1 MIAVTDLH
9 KVYQQAE
16 NRITALDGVTLR
28 VPRGHV
34 HGVIGASGAGKSTLV
49 RCLAMLERP
58 SAGTVEIN
66 GTELTAVP
74 PAALRKARRR
84 LGVAFQHANLF
95 DSRTVAGNVSYP
107 LELAKVNR
115 TQRQAKTAELLELV
129 GLAGARNAYPAQLS
143 GGQRQRVGIARALAT
158 DPDVLLC
165 DEPTS
170 ALDPATTAEI
180 LDLIAALRE
189 RLGLAVLVITHEMG
203 VVKRICDSV
212 SLLEA
217 GRLVESGSLAEV
229 VGRFGSRLSEALIGP
244 PPNRLATSPTVE
256 LLEQLSST
264 RPGAIETA
272 ADRLG
277 VTVPVVAATVE
288 ELAGI
293 TFRRA
298 RVGVPASLTPLQVIA
313 ALQHGGAQARPNV
326 ELLLADT
333 ETTAPSVQPSD
344 AVSADAVPADA
355 VPADAVP
362 SPAAPADE
370 AVSA

>member
-28 VPRGHV
+28 VPRSHV

-49 RCLAMLERP
+49 RCIAMLERP
-58 SAGTVEIN
+58 SAGTVAVN
-66 GTELTAVP
+66 GTELTAVHS
-74 PAALRKARRR
+74 AALRRARRR
-84 LGVAFQHANLF
+84 LGVVFQHANLF

-107 LELAKVNR
+107 LELAGVSR
-115 TQRQAKTAELLELV
+115 AQRRAKAVELLELV

-170 ALDPATTAEI
+170 ALDPATTTEI
-180 LDLIAALRE
+180 LDLIAALRA

-217 GRLVESGSLAEV
+217 GRVVETGTLAEV

-244 PPNRLATSPTVE
+244 PPSPLAAAPTVE
-256 LLEQLSST
+256 VLERLSLD
-264 RPGAIETA
+264 RPGAIETV

-277 VTVPVVAATVE
+277 VTVPVVSATVE

-298 RVGVPASLTPLQVIA
+298 RLGVPASLTPLELVA
-313 ALQHGGAQARPNV
+313 ALQQGRAQARPS
-326 ELLLADT
+326 AA
-333 ETTAPSVQPSD
+333 APTLKSSAAAPDGV
-344 AVSADAVPADA
+344 VSA
-355 VPADAVP
+355 
-362 SPAAPADE
+362 
-370 AVSA
+370 